1 MANNSIPPSA
11 HRLTSYI
18 PDQQGGGKEG
28 VDGRQIHGI
37 IIPTGLGNRSHDEG
51 YEEGDEK
58 GKGRVAE
65 GGQYVWHALQTILKR
80 EHAVVTSDEIP
91 VQDIAADVRI
101 ADPEAISTV
110 NNAPEIVAVAQET
123 ARQVYE
129 AMMAGKIPA
138 LMEGDHSAVLGLA
151 GALKMYADPNDPE
164 FSTLK
169 VVFFDAHTDI
179 LQEPVPGGGKN
190 AYGRTLSTLL
200 GKGPKD
206 LMPLMEGVP
215 KLRPENLL
223 YVGTQLPDAVEVAFI
238 DDLKIKCIDLDLV
251 HDDPAETNRIIDA
264 FLTIEKD
271 GKDAPA
277 PFHCELDV
285 DVITGQE
292 SKGNPMPNQEGL
304 TRNDLFKLVRRMKRK
319 GKLVS
324 LGVAEVAKDLDVDRQ
339 TLAIAVGFAARLLGM
354 GDPNYYG
361 EGYAPHM
368 GATTV

>member
-1 MANNSIPPSA
+1 MKSNSTPPSA

-18 PDQQGGGKEG
+18 PDQHENGKEG

-37 IIPTGLGNRSHDEG
+37 IIPTGLGNRAHDEG
-51 YEEGDEK
+51 DA
-58 GKGRVAE
+58 RVAE
-65 GGQYVWHALQTILKR
+65 GGQYVWEALQAILQR
-80 EHAVVTSDEIP
+80 DHAIVSSNEIP

-101 ADPEAISTV
+101 TNPEAISAV
-110 NNAPEIVAVAQET
+110 NNAPEIVAVTQET
-123 ARQVYE
+123 ARHVYE

-138 LMEGDHSAVLGLA
+138 LMEGDHSAVLGLS
-151 GALKMYADPNDPE
+151 GALKIYRDTNDPE

-169 VVFFDAHTDI
+169 IVFFDAHTDI

-223 YVGTQLPDAVEVAFI
+223 YIGTQLPDAVEIAFI
-238 DDLKIKCIDLDLV
+238 NAKKIKCIDLDLV
-251 HDDPAETNRIIDA
+251 HDDPAETNRMIDE
-264 FLTIEKD
+264 FLTMEQD
-271 GKDAPA
+271 GQLVPA

-285 DVITGQE
+285 DAITGH
-292 SKGNPMPNQEGL
+292 KGNPMPNDEGL
-304 TRNDLFKLVRRMKRK
+304 TRNDLFRLVRRAKGK

-324 LGVAEVAKDLDVDRQ
+324 LGIAEVAKKLDVDRQ
-339 TLAIAVGFAARLLGM
+339 TLRIAVGFAARLLGM

-361 EGYAPHM
+361 EGYTPHM
-368 GATTV
+368 GATTA